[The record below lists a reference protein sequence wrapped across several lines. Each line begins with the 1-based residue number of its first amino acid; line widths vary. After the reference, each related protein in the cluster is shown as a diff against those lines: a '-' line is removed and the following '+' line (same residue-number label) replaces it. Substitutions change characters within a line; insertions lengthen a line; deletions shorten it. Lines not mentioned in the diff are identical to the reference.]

1 MTLILPVFPKLAGVE
16 LAASAAVGLTQT
28 YRQTPKSLRRMMN
41 GDLKAQ
47 ENFNPKITTDISGT
61 GWFASGWDG
70 IDQSSSLVL
79 SCGEAKTIASTSN
92 VITISPNRRSDV
104 ALRTFA
110 FINGEWISRSFGISV
125 DTVTVAFDA
134 AATQYMVGFYPEFA
148 AFVELVQNGR
158 QSWTLTAEEV

>member
-1 MTLILPVFPKLAGVE
+1 MTSILPVFPKLDGVE

-41 GDLKAQ
+41 GLLKAQ
-47 ENFNPKITTDISGT
+47 ENFGPKITTDISGT

-70 IDQSSSLVL
+70 FILSSSLVL
-79 SCGEAKTIASTSN
+79 SCGEAKTVASTSN
-92 VITISPNRRSDV
+92 IITISPNRRGDV

-110 FINGEWISRSFGISV
+110 FINSEWVPRSFGISV

-134 AATQYMVGFYPEFA
+134 AATQYMVGYYPEFS
-148 AFVELVQNGR
+148 AFIELVQNGR
-158 QSWTLTAEEV
+158 QSWTLTAGEV